1 MTRQV
6 ARLSVLLLVTAAVG
20 CGGNKSQTAAG
31 SMACDPVEGNL
42 PADIDVASW
51 AGAYRLTLVA
61 TSGDSSGSQTSGMLR
76 LMPQMDDLRS
86 PEAGSMD
93 AATTMPLIGTV
104 DVDLAPVNG
113 VQVGSFDSE
122 DPFAPGVLVL
132 ERHYEKPDGDPGAE
146 VTVRFGSDANRRGI
160 TRFDG
165 GYAALFV
172 LQAGSS
178 GIAGNW
184 ASGVTSLQSGGHFCA
199 VPMEG

>member
-6 ARLSVLLLVTAAVG
+6 ARLSVLLLATTAFG

-31 SMACDPVEGNL
+31 TMACDPVEGNL
-42 PADIDVASW
+42 PANVDVASW

-61 TSGDSSGSQTSGMLR
+61 TSGDSSGNQTSGVLR
-76 LMPQMDDLRS
+76 LGPQLDELQS

-93 AATTMPLIGTV
+93 AATSMPLIGTV
-104 DVDLAPVNG
+104 DLDLAAVHA
-113 VQVGSFDSE
+113 VQVGSLDSE
-122 DPFAPGVLVL
+122 DPLAPGVLVL
-132 ERHYEKPDGDPGAE
+132 ERHYEKQDGDPAAE
-146 VTVRFGSDANRRGI
+146 VTIRFGSDANRRGI

-165 GYAALFV
+165 GYAALFA
-172 LQAGSS
+172 LQAGTS

-199 VPMEG
+199 VPVDG